1 MAGRL
6 SILYSPMHS
15 NTPET
20 RFDAP
25 PEESPNSF
33 IHGSPTDE
41 EIRLQALN
49 HSKDRL
55 LSIVGHDLRS
65 AIGSVLGIVRML
77 DKRLEQNDIEDAKR
91 LSGLIR
97 KATHDADDLLK
108 DLVAWTRSSG
118 QELKFRLE
126 SIDILQLLETE
137 IERLQTS
144 AQRKKQRI
152 KVKAYDSGMIRAD
165 PYMLQAIFRNLLT
178 NAIKFSHPG
187 GEIKICIYRQPGLWE
202 FQVQDKGVGMSEE
215 VQALLLKIDDR
226 KQKSGTS
233 GEVGSGFGLLLCE
246 DFIQRH
252 GGHLTWESAL
262 NEGSIFSFTIPEL
275 LG

>member
-1 MAGRL
+1 MQ
-6 SILYSPMHS
+6 SDYS
-15 NTPET
+15 ET
-20 RFDAP
+20 KFDAE
-25 PEESPNSF
+25 PEGPNSF

-49 HSKDRL
+49 HSKDKL

-65 AIGSVLGIVRML
+65 AIGGVLAIARML
-77 DKRLEQNDIEDAKR
+77 DKRLEQGDVEDAIR

-126 SIDILQLLETE
+126 SLDILELLKNEVS
-137 IERLQTS
+137 RLESSTNQ
-144 AQRKKQRI
+144 KKQTI
-152 KVKAYDSGMIRAD
+152 QIEAHDSGLIRAD
-165 PYMLQAIFRNLLT
+165 SYMLQAIFRNLLT
-178 NAIKFSHPG
+178 NAIKFSHPN
-187 GEIKICIYRQPGLWE
+187 GEIKICVYRQPGLWE
-202 FQVQDKGVGMSEE
+202 FQVKDQGVGMSEE
-215 VQALLLKIDDR
+215 VQSLLLKIDDR
-226 KQKSGTS
+226 KQKTGTS

-246 DFIQRH
+246 DLIQRH

-262 NEGSIFSFTIPEL
+262 GEGSTFSFTIPEL